1 MACGIYQIVNQVN
14 GKSYIGQSRNIE
26 KRWRQHRSRLDKEA
40 ALQQGS
46 YPLRSAFLKYG
57 LIKFKFD
64 VIEECF
70 EDDLLVREQY
80 WIDKIN
86 PEYNCNIWTPARKK
100 KSVDKLEPKVWIQYH
115 NCDKLGYIPA
125 ERMFDDSNDVDVD
138 IDDTLSSIS
147 TDKRAVLS
155 AKGDTVFLIAGIG
168 ENPKQYYLMYRF
180 VIEEIETISKE
191 IEDNQEGEMSYS
203 AFGTGWVVNPPQ
215 LLNSVD
221 FNAFKKYC
229 GNFGFGFMSAS
240 NSEYL
245 ETLVRLSE
253 KYRTQTVKFSEYV
266 EQFYINVLATNPKEL
281 SVRDKR
287 GVARHLALSL
297 YPFEAIL
304 LLTGE
309 NTKFITFGVTELET
323 KYRDRLLIHTLSFYE
338 EYEDVSPEF
347 ASDFKQNSLE
357 LLGQIGLDEEN
368 FPAHALQGWG
378 NVDNIYKYDQDSF
391 AADKEDHGRGDD
403 LDAYRLECGFSECD
417 AWCIE
422 ISNPVLLEKPILLYE
437 PEDTGEGGFW
447 FPDSENEI
455 QAFRLALKYVVP
467 KE

>member
-1 MACGIYQIVNQVN
+1 MTCGIYQIVNQVN

-26 KRWRQHRSRLDKEA
+26 KRWRKHKSGLNRET

-57 LIKFKFD
+57 LIKFKFEI
-64 VIEECF
+64 IEECS
-70 EDDLLVREQY
+70 ENDLLIREQY

-100 KSVDKLEPKVWIQYH
+100 KSVDKIEPKFWIQYH

-125 ERMFDDSNDVDVD
+125 ESIFDDSNNLDVD
-138 IDDTLSSIS
+138 IDDAFSSIS
-147 TDKRAVLS
+147 TDKRAILS

-168 ENPKQYYLMYRF
+168 KNPKQYYLMYRF
-180 VIEEIETISKE
+180 IIEEVETISE
-191 IEDNQEGEMSYS
+191 ESETNLQGEMIYS
-203 AFGTGWVVNPPQ
+203 AFGNGWVVNPPQ
-215 LLNSVD
+215 LLNSED
-221 FNAFKKYC
+221 FNVFKKYC

-240 NSEYL
+240 KSDYL
-245 ETLVRLSE
+245 KTLVRLSE
-253 KYRTQTVKFSEYV
+253 KYRTQTVKFSEYI
-266 EQFYINVLATNPKEL
+266 EQFYTNVLATNPKEL

-297 YPFEAIL
+297 YPDDSIF

-309 NTKFITFGVTELET
+309 HTKFVTFGMTEFGV

-338 EYEDVSPEF
+338 DVSPEF
-347 ASDFKQNSLE
+347 TTKLKQGSLE

-368 FPAHALQGWG
+368 FPAHALQGWV

-391 AADKEDHGRGDD
+391 AADKEAHGWGDD
-403 LDAYRLECGFSECD
+403 LDAYRRQCGFSECD

-422 ISNPVLLEKPILLYE
+422 ISNPVILEKPILLYE
-437 PEDTGEGGFW
+437 PEDTGDGDFW
-447 FPDSENEI
+447 FPNSEKEI
-455 QAFRLALKYVVP
+455 QAFRLALEYVAS
-467 KE
+467 